1 MHAAGRHPI
10 EKFRIGAFSGDRL
23 DHFELNVADI
33 AERHAVI
40 DGGGAAA
47 EPAVFDNDLAQ
58 HHEAGRAELGIQMR
72 EARVKV
78 RHHVADLE
86 ERSRQRT
93 T

>member
-1 MHAAGRHPI
+1 
-10 EKFRIGAFSGDRL
+10 
-23 DHFELNVADI
+23 
-33 AERHAVI
+33 VI

-72 EARVKV
+72 EPRVKV